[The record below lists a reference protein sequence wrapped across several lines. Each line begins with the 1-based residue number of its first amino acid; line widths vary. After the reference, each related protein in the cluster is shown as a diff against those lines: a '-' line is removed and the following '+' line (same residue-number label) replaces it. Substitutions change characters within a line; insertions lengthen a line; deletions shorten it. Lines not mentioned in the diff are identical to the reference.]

1 MLASE
6 TRPTGRRPLRSVR
19 SRILATMV
27 IAAALGMVVAGA
39 TAYLVQR
46 ERTLSGVDTRLSSAV
61 SDASFVT
68 SDSGATTLNEA
79 LTALVQRIRPS
90 AGESTFALGGGA
102 TALVPGGDTSFALE
116 QDAAFVSRVLD
127 ETARLGVVRGTATT
141 SERAVRYV
149 AIPVSVESG
158 PRGGVFVLA
167 VDLDLALRP
176 LNDAFRT
183 FALLALGSLVMLG
196 LIGWFVAGRL
206 LRPIRHLRET
216 AARITA
222 TGASERIPVTGTDDV
237 SELASTVNGM
247 LDRLE
252 GALTGQRQLL
262 DDVGHELKTPITIV
276 RGHLELMEPTDAAD
290 VGATKALAID
300 ELDRMSGLV
309 RDISELAQ
317 LQRPLHVKPEPTNID
332 ALVERVRV
340 KATALSSAHT
350 WTVGERAGAIA
361 EVDPDRITQAL
372 LQLAANAV
380 AHGDCTAITFGSSA
394 SGGRIRLWVHD
405 DGHGVNEKVLPLLF
419 ERFRRGTAGRGEA
432 GSGLGLAIVA
442 AIAEAHG
449 GRASATSAPGVGTTF
464 TIDLPGGAA

>member
-1 MLASE
+1 
-6 TRPTGRRPLRSVR
+6 
-19 SRILATMV
+19 MV
-27 IAAALGMVVAGA
+27 IAGG

-46 ERTLSGVDTRLSSAV
+46 ERTLSGVDARLSSAV
-61 SDASFVT
+61 ADARFVT
-68 SDSGATTLNEA
+68 SDAGATTLDAA

-90 AGESTFALGGGA
+90 TGESTFAIGQGA
-102 TALVPGGDTSFALE
+102 TALVPGGDTSFAVE
-116 QDAAFVSRVLD
+116 QDAAFVSRMRD

-141 SERAVRYV
+141 SVRAVRYV
-149 AIPVSVESG
+149 AIPVSVSG
-158 PRGGVFVLA
+158 GQAGGVFVLA
-167 VDLDLALRP
+167 VDLDAALRP

-206 LRPIRHLRET
+206 LRPIRQLRET

-222 TGASERIPVTGTDDV
+222 TGVSERIPVTGTDDV
-237 SELASTVNGM
+237 SELTSTVNGM

-276 RGHLELMEPTDAAD
+276 RGHLELMEPANAAD
-290 VGATKALAID
+290 VGATKTLAID

-309 RDISELAQ
+309 HDISELAQ
-317 LQRPLHVKPEPTNID
+317 LQRPLHVRVEPTDID

-340 KATALSSAHT
+340 KASALSTAHS
-350 WTVGERAGAIA
+350 WMVGERAGAIA

-380 AHGDCTAITFGSSA
+380 THGECTEITFGGSA
-394 SGGRIRLWVHD
+394 SGRGIRLWVHD
-405 DGHGVNEKVLPLLF
+405 DGRGIDEKLLPLLF

-449 GRASATSAPGVGTTF
+449 GRATATSTPGAGATF